1 MVTRRP
7 VRIKITRYRFLCSGC
22 DDVGDSVH
30 GDKLGRR
37 DASRVSV
44 HRVYDMNLSST
55 HLPA

>member
-1 MVTRRP
+1 
-7 VRIKITRYRFLCSGC
+7 
-22 DDVGDSVH
+22 VGDSVH